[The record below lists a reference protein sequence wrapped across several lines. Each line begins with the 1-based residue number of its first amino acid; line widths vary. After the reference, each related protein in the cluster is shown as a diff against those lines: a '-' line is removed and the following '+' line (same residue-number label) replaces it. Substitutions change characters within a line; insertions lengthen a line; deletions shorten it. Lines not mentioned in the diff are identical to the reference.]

1 MLHSMVRTMYAVK
14 ISKQGRLVV
23 PAELRKELGIEPD
36 DELVASVEGGAI
48 VLKRRQ
54 AILDELW
61 AMFAEQKLG
70 LDEFIAEK
78 RADARREEEEDRAW
92 PRCSGNRR

>member
-1 MLHSMVRTMYAVK
+1 MYPVK

-36 DELVASVEGGAI
+36 DDLVASAEDGKL

-54 AILDELW
+54 AVIEELW
-61 AMFAEQKLG
+61 AMFADKPIG

-78 RADARREEEEDRAW
+78 RDEARREEEEDRRWLERAKT
-92 PRCSGNRR
+92 RS